1 MKYIDG
7 FLIPVPNDRK
17 GEYLALAEKIAE
29 IYIKRGALSI
39 HECWGNDVP
48 EGKLTSMHKAVLKEA
63 DETVVFSWVVW
74 PDKETRDKIHD
85 QIVEDM
91 HNEMADT
98 PIPFDGKRMI
108 FGGFD
113 MILDR

>member
-7 FLIPVPNDRK
+7 FLLPVPNARK
-17 GEYLALAEKIAE
+17 DDYLVLAKKMAE
-29 IYIKRGALSI
+29 IYIRRGALSI

-48 EGKLTSMHKAVLKEA
+48 EGKLTSMPKAVLKEP

-74 PDKETRDKIHD
+74 PDKETRDKVHD
-85 QIVEDM
+85 LLVEDM

-98 PIPFDGKRMI
+98 LIPFDGKRMI
-108 FGGFD
+108 LGGFD
-113 MILDR
+113 MILDK